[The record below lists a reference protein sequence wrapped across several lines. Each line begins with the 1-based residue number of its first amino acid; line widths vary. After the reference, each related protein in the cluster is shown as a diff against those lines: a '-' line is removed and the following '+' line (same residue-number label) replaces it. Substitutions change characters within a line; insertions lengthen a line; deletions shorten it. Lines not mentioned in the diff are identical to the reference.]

1 MQRRMMKVVM
11 MLVALACGYMQA
23 FSQDTVKNVV
33 LVHGAFADG
42 SGWEAVHKLLT
53 KKGYKVSIVANPLT
67 SFQQDVDA
75 VKIAIKRHEGK
86 VILVGHSYGGAIIT
100 EAGNDPAVAGLVFV
114 AAVAPD
120 ANEPIFAMVQN
131 GVPTKVPGGIV
142 TDNNGY
148 AWFDKAK
155 FHAGF
160 CADVPKEKAAF
171 MADAQVPFAA
181 ASFGATIPQ
190 PAWKTKKSW
199 YIVATEDNAISPITE
214 REIAKRA
221 GAAITEIKG
230 SHVVYMT
237 KPVEVAKVIV
247 AATVGSTK

>member
-1 MQRRMMKVVM
+1 MMKGVM
-11 MLVALACGYMQA
+11 LLLVLACGYMQA

-42 SGWEAVHKLLT
+42 SGWEAVYKLLV
-53 KKGYKVSIVANPLT
+53 KKGYKVSVVANPLT

-86 VILVGHSYGGAIIT
+86 VILVGHSYGGAIIS
-100 EAGNDPAVAGLVFV
+100 EAGNDPAVAGLVYV
-114 AAVAPD
+114 AAIVPD
-120 ANEPIFAMVQN
+120 ANEPLFEKLQN
-131 GVPTKVPGGIV
+131 GPPTNVPGGIV
-142 TDNNGY
+142 TDNNGF

-171 MADAQVPFAA
+171 MADSQVPFAA
-181 ASFGATIPQ
+181 ATFNVTIAH
-190 PAWKTKKSW
+190 PAWKDKRSW
-199 YIVATEDNAISPITE
+199 YIVATEDNAIAPVTE
-214 REIAKRA
+214 RLFAKSA
-221 GAAITEIKG
+221 GAVVTELKG

-237 KPVEVAKVIV
+237 KPVEVTKVIV
-247 AATVGSTK
+247 AATVGAAK